1 VVYST
6 MATVVMA
13 RRAVERN
20 FCWIDIG
27 YADRLIWWGVVV
39 VDL

>member
-1 VVYST
+1 MVYST

-13 RRAVERN
+13 CRAVERN